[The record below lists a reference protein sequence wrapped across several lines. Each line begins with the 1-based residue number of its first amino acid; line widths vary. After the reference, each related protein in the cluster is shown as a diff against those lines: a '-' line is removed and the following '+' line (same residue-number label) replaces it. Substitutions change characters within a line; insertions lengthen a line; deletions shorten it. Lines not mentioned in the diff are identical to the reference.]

1 MKKTVEEKAELAKLK
16 IDKKLQKQRQKKEK
30 AAAKKEA
37 SAAKKENKKE
47 VSSQKKA
54 AKKEISSAKKQTK
67 KEISEQKKAAKKEA
81 AELKKKAKQE
91 AANKIKALKNDAK
104 QAKASEKAENAKAA
118 KKEKTKEKPKSKAK
132 GKSKDGEENEAVAA
146 GGISNKKKLFAG
158 ILALV
163 FVCGGVVG
171 FLHFRG
177 ANKEDEKD
185 PYIEAY
191 VLDDDFVTSI
201 PKFLGESE
209 KRDLPEITEEQGGS
223 GKRIVY
229 DYTGLKDADEEVRDY
244 INFLTSEKEFV
255 PMFDY
260 NLDAPAGYVSV
271 GTTSQ
276 EEGKILKL
284 DIDYTEADYRVMV
297 SKTNENLPKPKEKS
311 NDKDVSRDGALNY
324 LTGFSAEKLG
334 LEKPIEEYKTIYD
347 AGQSSIGE
355 HNCYGISLY
364 ELGVAGTN
372 VFQGKFFVATNQSV
386 VYRYRPEDDTY
397 VEIEKEEK
405 HKVLSNIEA
414 ADRAGNTE
422 IAEGEESSEGEA
434 NADEKGEKQS
444 DSKKEESND
453 KKSDEEEQSEDDKKD
468 KDKKVQKGKKA
479 DREERKQKS

>member
-16 IDKKLQKQRQKKEK
+16 IDKRLQKQRKKEEK
-30 AAAKKEA
+30 NAAKKEA
-37 SAAKKENKKE
+37 SAAKKELHN
-47 VSSQKKA
+47 QQKA

-67 KEISEQKKAAKKEA
+67 KEISEQKKAAKREA

-104 QAKASEKAENAKAA
+104 QVKTSEKTENAKAA

-132 GKSKDGEENEAVAA
+132 GKAKDGEEDEAVVA

-158 ILALV
+158 VLALV
-163 FVCGGVVG
+163 FVCGGAVG

-209 KRDLPEITEEQGGS
+209 KRELPEITEEQNGS
-223 GKRIVY
+223 SKRIVY
-229 DYTGLKDADEEVRDY
+229 DYTGLKEADEEVRDY

-260 NLDAPAGYVSV
+260 NLEAPAGYVSV
-271 GTTSQ
+271 GTASQ

-284 DIDYTEADYRVMV
+284 DIDYTESDYRVMV

-311 NDKDVSRDGALNY
+311 SDKDVSRDGALNY
-324 LTGFSAEKLG
+324 LEGFSAEKLG

-397 VEIEKEEK
+397 VEIEREEK

-422 IAEGEESSEGEA
+422 IAEEEESSEGET
-434 NADEKGEKQS
+434 NSDEKGEKQS
-444 DSKKEESND
+444 DSKEEESDN
-453 KKSDEEEQSEDDKKD
+453 KKSDEEEQNDNDKKE
-468 KDKKVQKGKKA
+468 KKVQKGRKA
-479 DREERKQKS
+479 DRQ